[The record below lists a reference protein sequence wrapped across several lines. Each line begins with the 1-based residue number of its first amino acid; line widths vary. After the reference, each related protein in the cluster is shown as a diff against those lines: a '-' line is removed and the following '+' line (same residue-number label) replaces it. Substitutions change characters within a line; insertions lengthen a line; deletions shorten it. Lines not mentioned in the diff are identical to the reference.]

1 MQLRGAK
8 LVNHLAWVYAF
19 WAFFLVSCCLS
30 DMAWRSHGRNNV
42 ELVNNLRKNNII
54 KSDAVF
60 EAMKA
65 TDRKHYCQQQSYVD
79 SPQGIGYQAT
89 ISAPH
94 MHAYAL
100 EVLHSQLTSS
110 NNASAL
116 DVGSGT
122 GYLTACMSR
131 MMDENGV
138 AVGIEHIP
146 ELVNISVEN
155 VKKDDETLLTSGRVI
170 LKKGD
175 GRLGYDPDNKKY
187 ELYDAI
193 HVGAA
198 AAQVPQALLDQLKPG
213 GRLILPVGPAGE
225 TQVFQQWDKNAD
237 KSVTHKNLM
246 SVVYIPLTDKNKQWP
261 GGRW

>member
-1 MQLRGAK
+1 
-8 LVNHLAWVYAF
+8 
-19 WAFFLVSCCLS
+19 
-30 DMAWRSHGRNNV
+30 MAWRSHGRNNL

-54 KSDAVF
+54 KSDSVY

-65 TDRKHYCQQQSYVD
+65 TDRKYYCESQSYVD

-100 EVLHSQLTSS
+100 EVLHEQLSERD
-110 NNASAL
+110 NARAL

-122 GYLTACMSR
+122 GYLTACMAR
-131 MMDENGV
+131 MMGEHGV

-146 ELVNISVEN
+146 ELLNKSIDN
-155 VKKDDETLLTSGRVI
+155 VKRDNATLLTSNRVK
-170 LKKGD
+170 LLLGD
-175 GRLGYDPDNKKY
+175 GRHGYDPESKRY

-198 AAQVPQALLDQLKPG
+198 ADQVPQALVEQLKPG

-225 TQVFQQWDKNAD
+225 TQVFQQWDKLLD
-237 KSVTHKNLM
+237 KTVTKKNLM
-246 SVVYIPLTDKNKQWP
+246 NVVYIPLTDKKKQWP
-261 GGRW
+261 GRW